1 MLEWFLSWISEL
13 GEIMETKKMKSFW
26 EEFFR
31 TGQVSEEVPERISS
45 AWKRASEM
53 KVDHIN
59 IDDELVFYRQE
70 ELDKSLEVNQWLI
83 ETIRPLLI
91 EMSNKLQGDNFD
103 LMIFDKDL
111 YLIKILKNDR
121 QTAPTARRHIRPGMC
136 YKESKVGITSAN
148 LCVRTGNV
156 ETLVAYEHYHREF
169 SNYYC
174 IAVPIYDD
182 KGNLLCVIGIVG
194 DPENY
199 MPYHK
204 EIMEISGKLISRH
217 VDLSRVQFEL
227 IKQSKL
233 YNTIVEASSDG
244 MLSVNMSGVITFI
257 NPAGMNILGVDR
269 DCIGMHITE
278 AVDFKPTILDVIK
291 QQKGYIDKEFR
302 LEGKKGV
309 VHFLKT
315 AIPLKDD
322 ENNMIGV
329 LDIFRSINEVKTM
342 VNKMTGAHS
351 RYTIENIIGNSSGIQ
366 RVKKLIQLASTND
379 STVLIQG
386 ESGTGKEIIAQ
397 AIHSIGNRSKGP
409 FIALNCAALPRDLIE
424 SELFGYEEGSFTG
437 ASRGGR
443 PGKFEL
449 AHGGTLFLDE
459 IGDMPL
465 DMQSKL
471 LRVLQQKTIVRIGSA
486 KEIPVDVRIVAATN
500 KDLEEQ
506 MQEKNFREDLYYRI
520 NVINIIP
527 PPLRERGNDIRILA
541 EYILKRHN
549 IVNGT
554 KKKLSTE
561 VMKVIETWSWPG
573 NVRELEN
580 ALEHAYYISGTE
592 DIYPQHLPSK
602 IRKPALA
609 ESAGELMS
617 IRKAEETAIRRAM
630 TFTENNV
637 SQASKILGI
646 GRNTLYDKL
655 KFYEIETAKS

>member
-1 MLEWFLSWISEL
+1 
-13 GEIMETKKMKSFW
+13 METEVMKSYW

-31 TGQVSEEVPERISS
+31 TEHISKEIPEKIAES
-45 AWKRASEM
+45 WKNSRSM
-53 KVDHIN
+53 NVDHIN
-59 IDDELVFYRQE
+59 IDEELVFYSRE
-70 ELDKSLEVNQWLI
+70 ELEKSLDENQWLI
-83 ETIRPLLI
+83 ETIKPLLM
-91 EMSNKLQGDNFD
+91 EMANKLQGDNFD
-103 LMIFDKDL
+103 LLIFDKTL
-111 YLIKILKNDR
+111 HLLKVLKNDK
-121 QTAPTARRHIRPGMC
+121 QNTDTRRTCIRPGMC
-136 YKESKVGITSAN
+136 YQEMMVGTTSVN
-148 LCVRTGNV
+148 LCVRSGKV
-156 ETLVAYEHYHREF
+156 ESLVAYEHYHKAF
-169 SNYYC
+169 STNYC
-174 IAVPIYDD
+174 IAVPIYDE
-182 KGNLLCVIGIVG
+182 KSSLMCVIGIVG
-194 DPENY
+194 EPQNY
-199 MPYHK
+199 KPYHK

-217 VDLSRVQFEL
+217 VELSRVQFDL
-227 IKQSKL
+227 LKKSKL
-233 YNTIVEASSDG
+233 YNIIVEASSDG
-244 MLSVNMSGVITFI
+244 MLSVNMAGEITFI
-257 NPAGMNILGVDR
+257 NPAGMRILGVER
-269 DCIGMHITE
+269 DCIGKHITE

-302 LEGKKGV
+302 LEGKKGI
-309 VHFLKT
+309 VHFVKT

-322 ENNMIGV
+322 DNNMIGV
-329 LDIFRSINEVKTM
+329 LDIFRSISEVKTM

-351 RYTIENIIGNSSGIQ
+351 RYTIENIIGNSTGIQ
-366 RVKKLIQLASTND
+366 RVKKLIQLASSND

-424 SELFGYEEGSFTG
+424 SELFGYDEGSFTG

-471 LRVLQQKTIVRIGSA
+471 LRVLQQKTIVRIGGA

-500 KDLEEQ
+500 KNLEEQ
-506 MQEKNFREDLYYRI
+506 MLEKNFREDLYYRI

-527 PPLRERGNDIRILA
+527 PPLRERGSDIRILA
-541 EYILKRHN
+541 DNILKRHN

-554 KKKLSTE
+554 QKKMSDE
-561 VMKVIETWSWPG
+561 VMKVVETWSWPG

-580 ALEHAYYISGTE
+580 AIEHAYYISGDE
-592 DIYPQHLPSK
+592 DIYPRHLPNK
-602 IRKPALA
+602 IRKPVLS
-609 ESAGELMS
+609 ESSGELMT
-617 IRKAEETAIRRAM
+617 IKKAEENAIRRAM

-637 SQASKILGI
+637 SQAAKILGI

-655 KFYEIETAKS
+655 RFYDIEAVKS